1 VRFTLRQLEYF
12 VAAGEAGSI
21 TEAARRTHGSQ
32 PTVSSAVARL
42 EKSLGVELFVR
53 HHAHGVTLTPAGT
66 RFLGEARALLRQ
78 AVELER
84 RGVELAE
91 GMSGPIDLG
100 CLVTLAPVVA
110 PRLCREFVR
119 SHPGTHVELLE
130 GGQAEL
136 LSALHDGRISVALT
150 YDLQLDDEIRFDPMA
165 TLPPLAVLPSD
176 HPLAQSADVGLAELA
191 GEPLI
196 LLDLPLSR
204 EYFLSLFLAHGL
216 EPTVARRSPNS
227 EVIRSMVA
235 NGFGYTLV
243 NIRPGIGRALDGRG
257 FTVLPLREAA
267 RPLHVGLATMAAGRQ
282 PRTVEAFREH
292 CAARLPK
299 LTG

>member
-42 EKSLGVELFVR
+42 EKALGVELFVR

-78 AVELER
+78 AAELER
-84 RGVELAE
+84 YGVELAE
-91 GMSGPIDLG
+91 GVSGPIDLG

-119 SHPGTHVELLE
+119 SHPDARVELLE
-130 GGQAEL
+130 GGQEEL
-136 LSALHDGRISVALT
+136 LRALHDGRISE
-150 YDLQLDDEIRFDPMA
+150 EIRFEPMA
-165 TLPPLAVLPSD
+165 TLPPLAVLPSA
-176 HPLAQSADVGLAELA
+176 HPLAKGKDVSLADLAA
-191 GEPLI
+191 EPLI

-216 EPTVARRSPNS
+216 EPAVSRRSANS

-243 NIRPGIGRALDGRG
+243 NIRPGIARALDGRG
-257 FTVLPLREAA
+257 FAVLPLREPA
-267 RPLHVGLATMAAGRQ
+267 RPLHAGLAMIGSAHQ

-299 LTG
+299 LVG

>member
-53 HHAHGVTLTPAGT
+53 HHAHGVTLTPAGA
-66 RFLGEARALLRQ
+66 RFLGEARSLLRQ

-84 RGVELAE
+84 SGVELAE
-91 GMSGPIDLG
+91 GVSGPIDLG

-110 PRLCREFVR
+110 PGLCREFVR
-119 SHPGTHVELLE
+119 SHPDAHVELVE
-130 GGQAEL
+130 GGQEEL
-136 LSALHDGRISVALT
+136 LRALHDGRISLALT
-150 YDLQLDDEIRFDPMA
+150 YDLQLGDEIRFEPMA
-165 TLPPLAVLPSD
+165 TLPPLAVLPAD
-176 HPLAQSADVGLAELA
+176 HRLA
-191 GEPLI
+191 GADDVALADLATEPLI

-243 NIRPGIGRALDGRG
+243 NVRPGISRALDGRA
-257 FTVLPLREAA
+257 FAVLPLRETA
-267 RPLHVGLATMAAGRQ
+267 RPLHIGLASMASARQ

-292 CAARLPK
+292 CAARLPT
-299 LTG
+299 LVA

>member
-1 VRFTLRQLEYF
+1 MRFTLRQLEYF

-42 EKSLGVELFVR
+42 EKALGVELFVR

-78 AVELER
+78 ASELER
-84 RGVELAE
+84 YGVGLTE
-91 GMSGPIDLG
+91 GVSGPIDLG

-110 PRLCREFVR
+110 PRLCREFVG
-119 SHPGTHVELLE
+119 SHPDAHVELME
-130 GGQAEL
+130 GGQEEL
-136 LSALHDGRISVALT
+136 LRALRDGQISLALT
-150 YDLQLDDEIRFDPMA
+150 YDLQLGDEILFEPMA

-176 HPLAQSADVGLAELA
+176 HPLSGGKDVALGDLAA
-191 GEPLI
+191 EPLI

-216 EPTVARRSPNS
+216 QPTVARRSPNS

-257 FTVLPLREAA
+257 FTVLPLREPA
-267 RPLHVGLATMAAGRQ
+267 RPLHAGLATMASARQ
-282 PRTVEAFREH
+282 PRSVEAFREH
-292 CAARLPK
+292 CAARLPRII
-299 LTG
+299 

>member
-42 EKSLGVELFVR
+42 EKALGVELFVR

-78 AVELER
+78 ATELER
-84 RGVELAE
+84 YGADLAE
-91 GMSGPIDLG
+91 GVAGPIDLG

-119 SHPGTHVELLE
+119 SHPDAHVELLE
-130 GGQAEL
+130 GGQEEL
-136 LSALHDGRISVALT
+136 LHALRGGKISLALT
-150 YDLQLDDEIRFDPMA
+150 YDLQLGDEIRFEPMA
-165 TLPPLAVLPSD
+165 TLPPLAVLPSE
-176 HPLAQSADVGLAELA
+176 HRLA
-191 GEPLI
+191 GGRDVSLADLAAEPLI

-204 EYFLSLFLAHGL
+204 EYILSLFLAHGL
-216 EPTVARRSPNS
+216 EPAVARRSPNS

-243 NIRPGIGRALDGRG
+243 NVRPGVGRALDGRG
-257 FTVLPLREAA
+257 FAVLPLREPA
-267 RPLHVGLATMAAGRQ
+267 RPLHAGLATVASARQ
-282 PRTVEAFREH
+282 PRTVEAFAEH

-299 LTG
+299 LVG

>member
-1 VRFTLRQLEYF
+1 MRFTLRQLEYF

-53 HHAHGVTLTPAGT
+53 HHAHGVTLTPAGA
-66 RFLGEARALLRQ
+66 RFLGEARSLLRQ
-78 AVELER
+78 ATDLER
-84 RGVELAE
+84 YGVDLVQ
-91 GMSGPIDLG
+91 GVSGPIDLG

-119 SHPGTHVELLE
+119 THPEAHVELME
-130 GGQAEL
+130 GGQDEL
-136 LSALHDGRISVALT
+136 LRALRDGRISLALT
-150 YDLQLDDEIRFDPMA
+150 YDLQLGDEIRFEPMA
-165 TLPPLAVLPSD
+165 MLPPLAVLPAD
-176 HPLAQSADVGLAELA
+176 HPLAHGADVALADLA
-191 GEPLI
+191 SEPLI

-243 NIRPGIGRALDGRG
+243 NVRPGIGRAPDGRG
-257 FTVLPLREAA
+257 FTVLPLREPA
-267 RPLHVGLATMAAGRQ
+267 RPLHAGLAAMATARE

-292 CAARLPK
+292 CGARLPK
-299 LTG
+299 LLA